1 MNKERIAMKEKIKT
15 IIPMF
20 AVIAVVVYLI
30 ACLISP
36 AKSASDIWSYIGYAI
51 SADTLIFS
59 LYSLWLW
66 RINPF
71 DKTPRLKK
79 YYRGEIYSTYKKAEN
94 NGKKEIKVR
103 VLQTMFGVRVYTKT
117 DINNSASVIG
127 NITEENGLHFLYYT
141 YVTNPKTNDQK
152 KNPIQYGTCRML
164 IENISDFEG
173 KYWTSVGTA
182 GDIVWSESDKQYWE
196 G

>member
-1 MNKERIAMKEKIKT
+1 M
-15 IIPMF
+15 
-20 AVIAVVVYLI
+20 
-30 ACLISP
+30 
-36 AKSASDIWSYIGYAI
+36 
-51 SADTLIFS
+51 
-59 LYSLWLW
+59 
-66 RINPF
+66 
-71 DKTPRLKK
+71 
-79 YYRGEIYSTYKKAEN
+79 
-94 NGKKEIKVR
+94 
-103 VLQTMFGVRVYTKT
+103 KT

-127 NITEENGLHFLYYT
+127 NITEENGQHFLYYT
-141 YVTNPKTNDQK
+141 YVTYPKTNDQK